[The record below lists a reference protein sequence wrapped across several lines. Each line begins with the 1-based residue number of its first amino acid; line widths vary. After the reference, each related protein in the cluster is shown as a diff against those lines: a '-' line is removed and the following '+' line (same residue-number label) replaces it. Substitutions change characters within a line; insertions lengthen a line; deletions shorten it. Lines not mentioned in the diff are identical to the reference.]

1 MKELIDAAFAFVN
14 LPFTILLGLVMV
26 YWIIVIIGI
35 LDLDFLNID
44 VEADADVDIDAD
56 IPASGGALITALSF
70 LNIGHVPFM
79 IVFSILALCLWVGS
93 ILANYYINPS
103 YSIITALVIFM
114 FNMIGAV
121 FITKLI
127 TTPLKKFFQGLNQE
141 AKDISLIGKLCTITI
156 EADSQR
162 MGQAE
167 VVVKDA
173 HILVNVKTMDNKTIK
188 KGQRALIF
196 DRSKDESYYLV
207 EPYNDEEILL

>member
-1 MKELIDAAFAFVN
+1 MKELIDAAFAVVN

-26 YWIIVIIGI
+26 YWIIVIIGV
-35 LDLDFLNID
+35 LDLDFFNID
-44 VEADADVDIDAD
+44 VEADADV
-56 IPASGGALITALSF
+56 PVSGDALITALSF
-70 LNIGHVPFM
+70 LNVGHVPFM
-79 IVFSILALCLWVGS
+79 IVFSILAFCLWVGS
-93 ILANYYINPS
+93 VLANYYLNPS

-141 AKDISLIGKLCTITI
+141 AKAISLIGKLCTITI
-156 EADSQR
+156 EADFQR

-167 VVVKDA
+167 IVFQDS
-173 HILVNVKTMDNKTIK
+173 HILVNIKTMGDKIVK

-196 DRSKDESYYLV
+196 DKSRDRSYYFV
-207 EPYNDEEILL
+207 EPYDEEEILL